1 MFIVKK
7 HPKLKSR
14 YKTRVEASIEY
25 VKTIDDFDNLVDPRT
40 LARHCLGPE
49 PSSFVLRAIEIKEKS
64 ESSFFSFLFF
74 LVVEMTT
81 KFNQEM
87 YAKIKARKNE
97 PLEAWGRR
105 LCRWSR
111 RELRSP
117 LLPPSPRLKGLLR

>member
-49 PSSFVLRAIEIKEKS
+49 PSSFVLRAIEIEEKC

-74 LVVEMTT
+74 
-81 KFNQEM
+81 F
-87 YAKIKARKNE
+87 
-97 PLEAWGRR
+97 G
-105 LCRWSR
+105 CR
-111 RELRSP
+111 E
-117 LLPPSPRLKGLLR
+117 KDQI